1 MLDLKN
7 GDKLANPASGSSIP
21 EDQSRLL
28 VLKHGNKEDKV
39 DAIIEALRK
48 DQVILV
54 RDLCQKEA
62 DELMYSIAERFDLS
76 GSLELQAAFAAS
88 LGHRE
93 NIGKY
98 YMTVNKR
105 DNYQVVAPHSEG
117 GSFTNLQLA
126 SFFCEGNTTDG
137 GETILMNIDP
147 DCNIWGS
154 LREQVRR
161 GRSSRPMAPS
171 EIKQARALFR
181 LNMPEDTIR
190 EDDEILVQNDVN
202 EIFSLFDVLARPQKT
217 YSKILDKQCHAY
229 WDSIES
235 IDSDS
240 VKEFNRLLKDNGL
253 LKLPV
258 NHFDDKKLDDSND
271 RRIRGFGSKY
281 GQLFR
286 CKITHKLA
294 AGDFIILNNLTWCHS
309 VSNWTPGSGVR
320 KVAAAF
326 A

>member
-1 MLDLKN
+1 MLDFKDN
-7 GDKLANPASGSSIP
+7 DQLAANISVSSMP
-21 EDQSRLL
+21 EDQSRLF
-28 VLKHGNKEDKV
+28 VLKPDNKENKI
-39 DAIIEALRK
+39 DAIIEALK
-48 DQVILV
+48 NDQVILV
-54 RDLCQKEA
+54 QNLHQKEA
-62 DELMYSIAERFDLS
+62 DALMYSVAEKFNLG

-105 DNYQVVAPHSEG
+105 DNYQFVSPHSEG
-117 GSFTNLQLA
+117 SSFTNLQLA
-126 SFFCEGNTTDG
+126 SFFCEANTTDG
-137 GETILMNIDP
+137 GETILLNINP
-147 DCNIWGS
+147 DCNVWGV
-154 LREQVRR
+154 LREQVKR
-161 GRSSRPMAPS
+161 GRSSRPMTAT

-181 LNMPEDTIR
+181 LNMPEDTLR
-190 EDDEILVQNDVN
+190 ANDEILVQKDIN
-202 EIFSLFDVLARPQKT
+202 EIFSFFDVLAKPQKT
-217 YSKILDKQCHAY
+217 YSKILDKQCYAY

-235 IDSDS
+235 TDLDS
-240 VKEFNRLLKDNGL
+240 VKEFAQLLRDNGL

-258 NHFDDKKLDDSND
+258 NHFDDKKFDDSND
-271 RRIRGFGSKY
+271 RRVRGFGNKY
-281 GQLFR
+281 GQLFK

>member
-1 MLDLKN
+1 MLDLKD
-7 GDKLANPASGSSIP
+7 GDELTSPASGSPIL
-21 EDQSRLL
+21 EDQGRLF
-28 VLKHGNKEDKV
+28 VLKRDNKEDKIDV
-39 DAIIEALRK
+39 IKEALK
-48 DQVILV
+48 NDQVILAQN
-54 RDLCQKEA
+54 LCQEEA
-62 DELMYSIAERFDLS
+62 DELMYSIAAKFDLS

-105 DNYQVVAPHSEG
+105 DDYQVVAPHSEG

-126 SFFCEGNTTDG
+126 SFFCEENTTDG
-137 GETILMNIDP
+137 GETILMNINS
-147 DCNIWGS
+147 DCNIWGL

-161 GRSSRPMAPS
+161 GRSSRPMAPA
-171 EIKQARALFR
+171 EIRQARALFR
-181 LNMPEDTIR
+181 LNMPEDTVR
-190 EDDEILVQNDVN
+190 EDDEILVQKDIN
-202 EIFSLFDVLARPQKT
+202 EIFSLFDVLAKPQKT

-235 IDSDS
+235 IDLDS
-240 VKEFNRLLKDNGL
+240 VKEFNQFLRYNGL
-253 LKLPV
+253 LKLPD

-271 RRIRGFGSKY
+271 RRIRGFGSQY
-281 GQLFR
+281 EQLFR
-286 CKITHKLA
+286 YKITRKLA

-309 VSNWTPGSGVR
+309 VSNWTPGSGIR